1 MASLIRGAH
10 FSDIHY
16 AGDTLPEVDRCFTFA
31 VDEAIN
37 RDVDFA
43 VISGDSTDHALDI
56 HAPAVDAL
64 ARNIRRL
71 ADHCPV
77 LMLQGT
83 FSHEP
88 PGTLNV
94 FRLLGG
100 RYPVHVAD
108 RLQQVALLPGD
119 GWLESDGWRFD
130 AVPEGARA
138 LFSCVPVVNKAVVAA
153 TVGATEA
160 SQAVGEQ
167 LSLLLRGY
175 AAINDAARVQDIPT
189 IGVSHGTVYGCLTEH
204 DVPMA
209 GFDHE
214 FTTGALFAAG
224 TTAFML
230 GHIHKHQAWIGN
242 RRAIAYAGSMGRLHH
257 GEQGDKGFL
266 LWDIGADTVRFEL
279 VPTPARRTIDITFDG
294 LPDLELLRQCA
305 RETEVDGAFVR
316 VRWTVPEEDSDAV
329 DRVAIERLFAGAA
342 QVKLAGRVIPV
353 TRTRAAGIS
362 QETTMA
368 SKVRVWAKTADAKA
382 EPLLACLEALYMQ
395 TPEEIAAAILAG
407 PNEAQHPID
416 VSDDQ
421 QPAQRDSSMK
431 FEQEPAALQGGG
443 LDRLGRNAI
452 LGGNHMALRPQ

>member
-1 MASLIRGAH
+1 MANVIREAH

-16 AGDTLPEVDRCFTFA
+16 AAGTLAEVDRCFSFA
-31 VDEAIN
+31 VDEAIK
-37 RDVDFA
+37 RGVEFA
-43 VISGDSTDHALDI
+43 VISGDSTDHALDM

-88 PGTLNV
+88 PGTLNL

-108 RLQQVALLPGD
+108 RLQQVALLPD
-119 GWLESDGWRFD
+119 GTWFESEGWRFD
-130 AVPEGARA
+130 VVPDGARA

-153 TVGATEA
+153 AVGAADTARE
-160 SQAVGEQ
+160 VGEQ
-167 LSLLLRGY
+167 LPALLYGF
-175 AAINDAARVQDIPT
+175 AATNEVAREQGIPT

-224 TTAFML
+224 AAAFML

-242 RRAIAYAGSMGRLHH
+242 GRVIAYAGSIGRLHY
-257 GEQGDKGFL
+257 GEHGDKGFL
-266 LWDIGADTVRFEL
+266 VWEIEADAARFDL
-279 VPTPARRTIDITFDG
+279 VATPAKRTIDISFDG
-294 LPDLELLRQCA
+294 MPDLDRLRQIV
-305 RETEVDGAFVR
+305 RETTVDGAFVR
-316 VRWTVPEEDSDAV
+316 VRWAVPEEDNDTI
-329 DRVAIERLFAGAA
+329 DRAAIERLFTGAA

-353 TRTRAAGIS
+353 VRARAAGIS
-362 QETTMA
+362 HLATMA
-368 SKVRVWAKTADAKA
+368 SKVRAWADVTEAKP
-382 EPLLACLEALYMQ
+382 EPLLDCLEALHAQ
-395 TPEEIAAAILAG
+395 APEEIATPILA
-407 PNEAQHPID
+407 
-416 VSDDQ
+416 
-421 QPAQRDSSMK
+421 QP
-431 FEQEPAALQGGG
+431 EPAVPLCPPEM
-443 LDRLGRNAI
+443 LSLNGRSEVA
-452 LGGNHMALRPQ
+452 ATS